1 MHVEIWGNED
11 RVKKSR
17 FKGEHVAEM
26 NRINHVVL

>member
-1 MHVEIWGNED
+1 MPKFGGMRTELRNED
-11 RVKKSR
+11 